1 MATSAP
7 SAPVP
12 PKRPALRILRWTALA
27 FLAAIAALLLAVAA
41 LAASVSL
48 REGLAG
54 VLGLPFHKDPF
65 SELGEW
71 TVAVIL
77 IGPVVLVA
85 AGILVLAWVLRITS
99 WRAVAAAS
107 AVLVGILAYL
117 AHDDPGFRRQVPFEE
132 AAQASAATRDS
143 FNVLM
148 RYGREHPLGKNF
160 NEPTFKD
167 PYPTWTF
174 DDPARWRSV
183 VTAHRAELDLHWL
196 LLAPE
201 RAWWNELDR
210 FDRIGDLTAPRPESE
225 IIAFQVF
232 RALTHQLTATASLQA
247 IDGHG
252 DEAIDTLLPLL
263 RVAIKLQ
270 PESRILVRSM
280 IAEVIERLSLK
291 TAGFILDTTPVSPA
305 ARARLAAVLKGA
317 DPEAGA
323 RRLMEKDYVFS
334 QNSLSTR
341 PAGDLIHV
349 TGSGKHGWL
358 RSSLNLASPFIYNPK
373 STFNTY
379 SRLSEDLQDI
389 VGKRELGKM
398 GPRMETFMQQEARP
412 HFKNL
417 AGLLLLRQM
426 VPSLQKV
433 AENYWLT
440 EDLRAAL
447 LARVLAN

>member
-1 MATSAP
+1 MAPSAP

-12 PKRPALRILRWTALA
+12 PERPALRILRWAALA
-27 FLAAIAALLLAVAA
+27 FLAAIAALLLADAA

-54 VLGLPFHKDPF
+54 ILGLPFHKDPF
-65 SELGEW
+65 NELGEW

-77 IGPVVLVA
+77 VGPVVLVA
-85 AGILVLAWVLRITS
+85 AGIFVLAWVLRIRS
-99 WRAVAAAS
+99 WRTIAVASAA
-107 AVLVGILAYL
+107 LGGTLAYL

-132 AAQASAATRDS
+132 AAHASAAARDS
-143 FNVLM
+143 FDVLM

-160 NEPTFKD
+160 KEPSFKD
-167 PYPTWTF
+167 PYPTFTIKDHAQWKG
-174 DDPARWRSV
+174 AM
-183 VTAHRAELDLHWL
+183 TAHRAEMDAHWL

-201 RAWWNELDR
+201 RAWWSELDA

-232 RALTHQLTATASLQA
+232 RALTHQVTGTASLQA

-270 PESRILVRSM
+270 PDSRILVRSM
-280 IAEVIERLSLK
+280 IAEVIERLSLE
-291 TAGFILDTTPVSPA
+291 TAGFILDTTPVSPT
-305 ARARLAAVLKGA
+305 ARARLAAALEGA

-323 RRLMEKDYVFS
+323 RRLMEEDYLFS

-341 PAGDLIHV
+341 PAGDVIQV

-358 RSSLNLASPFIYNPK
+358 RGFLNLASPLIYNPRA
-373 STFNTY
+373 TFNRY

-389 VGKRELGKM
+389 VGKRELEKM
-398 GPRMETFMQQEARP
+398 GPRMETFMQREARP

-440 EDLRAAL
+440 QDLRAAL
-447 LARVLAN
+447 LARVLAK